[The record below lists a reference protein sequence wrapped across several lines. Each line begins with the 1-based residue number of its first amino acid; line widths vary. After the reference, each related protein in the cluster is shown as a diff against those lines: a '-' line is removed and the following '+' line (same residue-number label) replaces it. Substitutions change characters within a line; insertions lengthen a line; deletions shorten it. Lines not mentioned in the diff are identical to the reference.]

1 MNKKGQAL
9 VEFVLILPILIFI
22 LLAFIDIA
30 RLMIMK
36 NHLESV
42 LGEVNINTLEIEDKE
57 YDIKFSR
64 EDSGDKVLIDL
75 ESCLDITTPGL
86 NKILG
91 DPACVS
97 TSKVIERDVY
107 EENEEN
113 Y

>member
-30 RLMIMK
+30 RLMVMK

-42 LGEVNINTLEIEDKE
+42 LGEIDINTLEIEDKE

-64 EDSGDKVLIDL
+64 KDSGDKVLIDL

>member
-1 MNKKGQAL
+1 M
-9 VEFVLILPILIFI
+9 V
-22 LLAFIDIA
+22 
-30 RLMIMK
+30 MK

-42 LGEVNINTLEIEDKE
+42 LGEIDINTLEIEDKE

-64 EDSGDKVLIDL
+64 KGSGDKVLIDL

>member
-30 RLMIMK
+30 RLMVMK

-42 LGEVNINTLEIEDKE
+42 LGEIDINTLEIEDKE

-64 EDSGDKVLIDL
+64 
-75 ESCLDITTPGL
+75 
-86 NKILG
+86 KILG
-91 DPACVS
+91 I
-97 TSKVIERDVY
+97 KF
-107 EENEEN
+107 
-113 Y
+113 

>member
-1 MNKKGQAL
+1 M
-9 VEFVLILPILIFI
+9 
-22 LLAFIDIA
+22 
-30 RLMIMK
+30 
-36 NHLESV
+36 
-42 LGEVNINTLEIEDKE
+42 LGEIDINTLEIEDKE

-64 EDSGDKVLIDL
+64 KDSGDKVLIDL